1 MFFTTRNHEKYSIYR
16 ERVTTSS
23 RVQNLPDNVRVSFS
37 LVKCI
42 TQQLVDNDWQD
53 VDIEYSYELKGLDTN
68 DGGDEY
74 VDTYSKLV
82 HDDPSVTNMLVILNE
97 LLLNAEHEE
106 SSYVDEFKLLAK
118 AIESEPD
125 YTFNY
130 FNH

>member
-23 RVQNLPDNVRVSFS
+23 RVQNLPDNMRVSFS
-37 LVKCI
+37 LVKCT
-42 TQQLVDNDWQD
+42 TQQLVDNNWQD
-53 VDIEYSYELKGLDTN
+53 VDTEYSYELKGLDTN
-68 DGGDEY
+68 DGGDDY
-74 VDTYSKLV
+74 ADTYSKLV

-130 FNH
+130 INH

>member
-16 ERVTTSS
+16 ERIITSS

-53 VDIEYSYELKGLDTN
+53 VDTEYSYELKGLDTN
-68 DGGDEY
+68 DGGDNY
-74 VDTYSKLV
+74 TDAYSKLV

-106 SSYVDEFKLLAK
+106 SSYVYEFKLLAH

-125 YTFNY
+125 YTFTY
-130 FNH
+130 IHH

>member
-1 MFFTTRNHEKYSIYR
+1 MLFTTRNHEKYSIYR
-16 ERVTTSS
+16 EKVTTSS

-42 TQQLVDNDWQD
+42 TQQLVNENWQD
-53 VDIEYSYELKGLDTN
+53 VDIEYSYELKGLDTDN
-68 DGGDEY
+68 PDDY

-106 SSYVDEFKLLAK
+106 SSYVDEFKPLAK

-130 FNH
+130 INH

>member
-16 ERVTTSS
+16 ERVITSS

-53 VDIEYSYELKGLDTN
+53 VDVEYSYELKGLDTN
-68 DGGDEY
+68 DGGDDY
-74 VDTYSKLV
+74 TDTYSKLV

-130 FNH
+130 INH

>member
-16 ERVTTSS
+16 ERVITSS

-42 TQQLVDNDWQD
+42 TQQLVNEDWQD
-53 VDIEYSYELKGLDTN
+53 VDVEYSYELKGLDTDN
-68 DGGDEY
+68 QDDY

-106 SSYVDEFKLLAK
+106 SFYVDEFKLLAK

-130 FNH
+130 INH

>member
-16 ERVTTSS
+16 ERVITSS

-42 TQQLVDNDWQD
+42 TQQLVNENWQD
-53 VDIEYSYELKGLDTN
+53 VDTEYSYELKGLYTDN
-68 DGGDEY
+68 QDDY

-97 LLLNAEHEE
+97 LLLNAKHEE

-130 FNH
+130 INH

>member
-42 TQQLVDNDWQD
+42 TQQLVNEDWQD
-53 VDIEYSYELKGLDTN
+53 VDIEYSYELKGLDTDN
-68 DGGDEY
+68 QDDY

-130 FNH
+130 IND

>member
-42 TQQLVDNDWQD
+42 TQQLVNEDWQD
-53 VDIEYSYELKGLDTN
+53 VDTEYSYELKGLNTN
-68 DGGDEY
+68 DGGDDY

-82 HDDPSVTNMLVILNE
+82 YDDPSVTNMLVILNE

-130 FNH
+130 INH

>member
-16 ERVTTSS
+16 EMVTTSS

-42 TQQLVDNDWQD
+42 TQQLVNENWQD
-53 VDIEYSYELKGLDTN
+53 VDIEYSYELKGLDTDN
-68 DGGDEY
+68 LDDY

-106 SSYVDEFKLLAK
+106 SSYVDEFKLLAN

-130 FNH
+130 INH